1 MFAVVALLFVRTNNN
16 LNLTDVEFI
25 LYTVFVFYEECIHT
39 NCVFVGGFDAMWIW
53 EFLLVEFA
61 LMSWYSA

>member
-1 MFAVVALLFVRTNNN
+1 MLLLMFAVVTLLFVRTNNN

-39 NCVFVGGFDAMWIW
+39 NCVFVGSFDAM
-53 EFLLVEFA
+53 
-61 LMSWYSA
+61 